1 MIKQT
6 AVVTRTEHDI
16 AYVKTIRE
24 STCGQCGVQKGC
36 GTSVFSKV
44 LGNKFS
50 ELTVLNPIHAET
62 GDMVI
67 LGLQESVLISSA
79 LLMYM
84 FPLFMMFAG
93 AVFAVAVSG
102 WLNLNLGQMWIIVSS
117 FSWFLVAFLMIK
129 KISKKHV
136 DDKKFQPVILSK
148 ATLSEQKASLFPVEV
163 V

>member
-6 AVVTRTEHDI
+6 AVITRTENDI

-50 ELTVLNPIHAET
+50 ELTALNVIHAEA

-67 LGLQESVLISSA
+67 LGLQESVLINSA

-84 FPLFMMFAG
+84 FPLLMMFGG
-93 AVFAVAVSG
+93 AVAAILMGQWF
-102 WLNLNLGQMWIIVSS
+102 NLDLGQSWIIASS
-117 FSWFLVAFLMIK
+117 FGWFLTALLVIK
-129 KISKKHV
+129 KISQKHV
-136 DDKKFQPVILSK
+136 GDKRFQPVILSK

>member
-6 AVVTRTEHDI
+6 AVVTRTKDDI

-50 ELTVLNPIHAET
+50 ELTVLNPIHAES

-93 AVFAVAVSG
+93 AVAAVAVND
-102 WLNLNLGQMWIIVSS
+102 WLSLDLGQAWIIASS
-117 FSWFLVAFLMIK
+117 FSWFIVAFLIIK
-129 KISKKHV
+129 KITKNHIG
-136 DDKKFQPVILSK
+136 DRKFQPVILNK

>member
-6 AVVTRTEHDI
+6 AMVTRTEHDI

-67 LGLQESVLISSA
+67 LGMRESVLINSA

-84 FPLFMMFAG
+84 FPLLMMFGG
-93 AVFAVAVSG
+93 AIAVTVISQ
-102 WLNLNLGQMWIIVSS
+102 WLDLSLGQPWIIVSS
-117 FSWFLVAFLMIK
+117 FSSFLVAFLVIK
-129 KISKKHV
+129 KISKKHIG
-136 DDKKFQPVILSK
+136 DKRFQPVILNK
-148 ATLSEQKASLFPVEV
+148 ATLSEQRASGFSVEIV
-163 V
+163 

>member
-1 MIKQT
+1 MIKQS

-67 LGLQESVLISSA
+67 LGLRESVLINSA

-84 FPLFMMFAG
+84 FPLLMMFAG
-93 AVFAVAVSG
+93 AVVAILVND
-102 WLNLNLGQMWIIVSS
+102 WLNLDLGQPWIIVSS
-117 FSWFLVAFLMIK
+117 FSWLLVAFLSIK

-136 DDKKFQPVILSK
+136 GDKRFQPVILSK
-148 ATLSEQKASLFPVEV
+148 ATLSEQRASGFPVEV

>member
-1 MIKQT
+1 MIKQA
-6 AVVTRTEHDI
+6 AVITRTEHDI
-16 AYVKTIRE
+16 AYVKTVRE

-50 ELTVLNPIHAET
+50 ELTVLNPIQAET

-67 LGLQESVLISSA
+67 LGMRESVLINSA

-84 FPLFMMFAG
+84 FPLLMMFGG
-93 AVFAVAVSG
+93 AITVTLISQ
-102 WLNLNLGQMWIIVSS
+102 WLNLNLGQPWIIVSS
-117 FSWFLVAFLMIK
+117 FSWFLVAFLTIK

-136 DDKKFQPVILSK
+136 GDKRFQPVILSK
-148 ATLSEQKASLFPVEV
+148 ATLSEQKASRFPVEV